1 VDFIDKQDIL
11 AAQVGKNRGKV
22 SGTLDGR
29 TGRRFDINADF
40 GGNNMSQA
48 CLAETGR
55 AVKKDMVKGF
65 AAASG
70 RGNSYLEIFFSP
82 VLSGEIGKTTRSEAG
97 IERCILGA
105 GFSRYNTSYLPHP
118 LSGLQIA

>member
-1 VDFIDKQDIL
+1 VYFIDKQDIL
-11 AAQVGKNRGKV
+11 AAQVGKNSGKV
-22 SGTLDGR
+22 SGTFDGR
-29 TGRRFDINADF
+29 AGRCFDVDAYL
-40 GGNNMSQA
+40 GGNNMSQTG
-48 CLAETGR
+48 LAETGR
-55 AVKKDMVKGF
+55 AVKKNMVEGF

-70 RGNSYLEIFFSP
+70 RGNSYLEVFFCP